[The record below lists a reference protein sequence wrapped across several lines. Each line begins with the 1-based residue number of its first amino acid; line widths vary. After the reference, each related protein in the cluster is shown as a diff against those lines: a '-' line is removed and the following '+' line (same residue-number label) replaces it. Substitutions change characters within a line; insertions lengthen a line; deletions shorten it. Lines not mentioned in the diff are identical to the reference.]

1 MEPRMNLLINTYTI
15 KARKRDDV
23 TNPITVALRNVGNSA
38 SILGHNVS
46 YGDYCNPVDF
56 IWLFG
61 SHTRRKPD
69 TERAISIAKC
79 NNSGTPTFSLDSGL
93 FSTYIRRKMKS
104 SESNFFRVGLG
115 DCVGTGNFLNEN
127 STPERYEWF
136 KKAYSFEE
144 KAPNPSPNGPILF
157 ILQTERGWQYD
168 NLEPYK
174 DWARKTLL
182 RLREYTDRPVVLRAH
197 PNHAR
202 EPLDY
207 ISANIKSCTY
217 EYGERARQSSIDSIR
232 SASAVITHSS
242 SAAIEAYI
250 EGVPVFALDKRCLGY
265 NHFFNDLSK
274 INELSVYNWDNR
286 YQNLCNWAM
295 TTWHIEEFK
304 NPKLIEYYLK
314 KAKQ

>member
-1 MEPRMNLLINTYTI
+1 MEQRMNLLINTYTI
-15 KARKRDDV
+15 KSRKRDDI
-23 TNPITVALRNVGNSA
+23 TNPITAALRNVGHSA
-38 SILGHNVS
+38 SMLGYDVS
-46 YGDYCNPVDF
+46 YGDYTDPVDF

-69 TERAISIAKC
+69 TERARSIAKC

-127 STPERYEWF
+127 STSERYEWF
-136 KKAYSFEE
+136 KKAYDFSERT
-144 KAPNPSPNGPILF
+144 PTTNDNGPILF
-157 ILQTERGWQYD
+157 LLQTERGWQYD

-182 RLREYTDRPVVLRAH
+182 LLREYTDRHIILRAH

-207 ISANIKSCTY
+207 ISNGVKNVSY
-217 EYGERARQSSIDSIR
+217 QYGERLRQSSIDAIR
-232 SASAVITHSS
+232 EASAVVTHSS
-242 SAAIEAYI
+242 SAGIESYI
-250 EGVPVFALDKRCLGY
+250 EGIPVFSLDERCLGHK
-265 NHFFNDLSK
+265 HFCNDLSK
-274 INELSVYNWDNR
+274 INELSYYNWDNR
-286 YQNLCNWAM
+286 YQNLCDWAM
-295 TTWHIEEFK
+295 TTWHIQEFK